1 MFPHVGQ
8 IVKYVFESDHPAQ
21 PPYREVLPL
30 LVTKV
35 WDNEHVDGHLFLSS
49 TAYKACSWLGARTT
63 LLIERAPQIP
73 EHAGRGPQPGE
84 WF

>member
-1 MFPHVGQ
+1 MFPRVGQ
-8 IVKYVFESDHPAQ
+8 IVKYVFEATVPGQ
-21 PPYREVLPL
+21 PPCREVLPL

-49 TAYKACSWLGARTT
+49 TAFKAGGNWTMGTVM
-63 LLIERAPQIP
+63 IERAPQIP
-73 EHAGRGPQPGE
+73 EHSGRGPQPGE